1 MSDCE
6 GVNTE
11 ELTVLCAVERAKVV
25 IASALGMSHADAG
38 RELTRVARR
47 HRMRVTDLAFG
58 VNHARSGV
66 AEVPLRTRRIIAR
79 RWPGLLATSQ
89 GSRKVGAKRH
99 LLSRLPP
106 KGVV

>member
-11 ELTVLCAVERAKVV
+11 ELTVLCAVERAKAV
-25 IASALGMSHADAG
+25 IASTLGMSHTDAG

-47 HRMRVTDLAFG
+47 HRMPVTELAFG

-66 AEVPLRTRRIIAR
+66 AEVPEHTRRVIAR
-79 RWPGLLATSQ
+79 RWPQLLPPTRATRNH
-89 GSRKVGAKRH
+89 RKKRH
-99 LLSRLPP
+99 LLSRSSL
-106 KGVV
+106 KGFA